1 MKTVISILLAVVLWQ
16 IQAQAQ
22 FSIILCVATNGNDTL
37 GNGST
42 SAPFASIQKA
52 VDTAPTN
59 GALISVL
66 PGTYS
71 GTGNH
76 NINLDGK
83 AVTIRSTGGPGVTT
97 LNCQQNQAFIAQ
109 STETTN
115 TVIDGLTITNGFVS
129 SGQDW
134 SGSGIIFIQAPAG
147 LNIRNCIFTKNST
160 LATYVTTST
169 SIILEVNDPTN
180 VTTVENCLFYANS
193 VGGGGWTYT
202 GGGSASII
210 GSGGGTATIKPMT
223 VINCTIASNNIYS
236 SVADWGN
243 YGGGVRGA
251 ILNPDGVTENTIAW
265 GNSPPNAPTTWS
277 YPPYVMWCTSVSY
290 SIADGLTATNGIGVT
305 NSDPLFVNPAAGDF
319 STATNSPARN
329 AGDPSLANNPDGT
342 RSDIGWRPDRFFG
355 ASPSAHPAHG
365 TATLSGVFVVGVSI
379 TDGGYGYTNTPLVR
393 LIGGGG
399 SGAEAV
405 AVVSNGVVTAVNVL
419 DAGYGYTN
427 APLVIIEPPFILNPV
442 LGIAP
447 MSFLS
452 FSNLTVGGTYQLQQ
466 SLAWYWTNQPVS
478 FTATNSLYTQMVAGV
493 WGSGNYRLALNP
505 VPSQA
510 FATPQVVN
518 GFVVGATLTS
528 GGSGY
533 VTSPAVSIVGGHGT
547 NATAVSLISGGV
559 VKSISITDAGLGYTN
574 TPTIQIAAPPA
585 AAVFPAVQPV
595 MRVDSSSLAPYD
607 NYQIQF
613 KPDIVAGW
621 INWDGGLFS
630 PTNVTNS
637 QFLFIT
643 NGMGFFRLQY
653 MP

>member
-1 MKTVISILLAVVLWQ
+1 LVCANTYDGTLMVFTNNGSGAFGFNATLAVSSVNDVGMVIAVDVNGDGKVDLITQ
-16 IQAQAQ
+16 NSFANTL
-22 FSIILCVATNGNDTL
+22 SVMTNNGNGGFVLASSPSVGQYPLWITPADI
-37 GNGST
+37 NG
-42 SAPFASIQKA
+42 
-52 VDTAPTN
+52 
-59 GALISVL
+59 
-66 PGTYS
+66 
-71 GTGNH
+71 
-76 NINLDGK
+76 DGK
-83 AVTIRSTGGPGVTT
+83 LDLITA
-97 LNCQQNQAFIAQ
+97 NYYA
-109 STETTN
+109 N
-115 TVIDGLTITNGFVS
+115 TLTILTN
-129 SGQDW
+129 
-134 SGSGIIFIQAPAG
+134 
-147 LNIRNCIFTKNST
+147 K
-160 LATYVTTST
+160 
-169 SIILEVNDPTN
+169 
-180 VTTVENCLFYANS
+180 
-193 VGGGGWTYT
+193 
-202 GGGSASII
+202 
-210 GSGGGTATIKPMT
+210 
-223 VINCTIASNNIYS
+223 
-236 SVADWGN
+236 
-243 YGGGVRGA
+243 GGGVFGSNA
-251 ILNPDGVTENTIAW
+251 TITVGNHPNSVVAADVNGDGKLDLICANGDDNTLMVFTNNGYGVFGSNAMLNVGKTPISVTAADVNRDGKPDLICANANANTLSVLL
-265 GNSPPNAPTTWS
+265 N
-277 YPPYVMWCTSVSY
+277 TSV
-290 SIADGLTATNGIGVT
+290 
-305 NSDPLFVNPAAGDF
+305 F
-319 STATNSPARN
+319 
-329 AGDPSLANNPDGT
+329 
-342 RSDIGWRPDRFFG
+342 
-355 ASPSAHPAHG
+355 PSAYLAHTAIG
-365 TATLSGVFVVGVSI
+365 TLTLVSGFVVGVNLV
-379 TDGGYGYTNTPLVR
+379 DHGYGYTNTPLVR

-405 AVVSNGVVTAVNVL
+405 AIVSNGVVTVVNVL

-427 APLVIIEPPFILNPV
+427 APLVVIEPPFILNPV

-466 SLAWYWTNQPVS
+466 SLAWYWINQPVS
-478 FTATNSLYTQMVAGV
+478 FTATNSLFTQMVAGV
-493 WGSGNYRLALNP
+493 WGSGNFRLALNP

-518 GFVVGATLTS
+518 GFVVGATVTS

-559 VKSISITDAGLGYTN
+559 VKSINITDAGLGYTN

-630 PTNVTNS
+630 PTDVTNS